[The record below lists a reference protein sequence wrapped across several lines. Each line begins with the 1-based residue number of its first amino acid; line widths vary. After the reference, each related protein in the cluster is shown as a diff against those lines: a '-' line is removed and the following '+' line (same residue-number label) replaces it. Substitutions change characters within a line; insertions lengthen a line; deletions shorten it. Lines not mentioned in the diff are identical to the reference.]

1 MHFELAAEGI
11 LAWLGRLIT
20 DRTTTP
26 NEVPRGPLIAMLA
39 LGCWLVI
46 ALAVWGVI
54 AMLRG

>member
-11 LAWLGRLIT
+11 LAWIGRLIV

-26 NEVPRGPLIAMLA
+26 SELPRGLLIAMLA
-39 LGCWLVI
+39 LGCWLVF
-46 ALAVWGVI
+46 ALLLWGAI

>member
-11 LAWLGRLIT
+11 LAWLGRLII

-26 NEVPRGPLIAMLA
+26 HEQPRGPLIAMLA

-46 ALAVWGVI
+46 ALAIWGIVG
-54 AMLRG
+54 MLRG